1 MIFSDSIFF
10 AFFGIFFVLYFAL
23 RKHLGAQNLLTLA
36 ASYVFYGW
44 WDPRFLTLVAIST
57 GADYLAAIGAGG
69 DRIAWRQT
77 GLVMAFVGGLAA
89 LLVAMGV
96 PRPEFVIWGSA
107 AFMIFPVAMTLAVN
121 HLSKETAR
129 KIALWATIIV
139 NLGILAFFK
148 YFNFFTDNFAV
159 VLRSVGFEA
168 DFVTLNVLLPVGI
181 SFYTF
186 QTMSYTIDVYYGRMK
201 PTHNFWRFASYVAFF
216 PQLVAGPIERAETLL
231 PQFDVLRKL
240 DWERARSGAMLFL
253 WGYYKKTVI
262 ADNLA
267 GTADRVFANPS
278 ASPEELLAGLLA
290 FTFQIYADFSGYT
303 DMARGVSRILGFELM
318 RNFRMPYFSRTPS
331 EFWQRWHISLSSW
344 LRDYLYIA
352 LGGNR
357 RGSLMTYRNLML
369 TMLIGGFWHGAAW
382 TFIFWGFLHG
392 LILVVARFF
401 KLDDFVFKS
410 DPKTVRGAAIHT
422 VSALGMFAA
431 AAIIWI
437 PFRAQTFSDTWYFMT
452 HLFSAVPQGLGTIAF
467 YAGPLV
473 LIELVTRLRGCQN
486 PWDGVKGW
494 PLFTLIL
501 FVGYSAFLLQ
511 SKVEQA
517 FIYFDF

>member
-1 MIFSDSIFF
+1 MIFSDTIFF
-10 AFFGIFFVLYFAL
+10 GFFGVFFVLYAAL
-23 RKHLGAQNLLTLA
+23 RKRLEAQNLLTLA

-57 GADYLAAIGAGG
+57 GADYLAGIGAGG
-69 DRIAWRQT
+69 EKIAWRQSAT
-77 GLVMAFVGGLAA
+77 VMAFVGGLAA

-107 AFMIFPVAMTLAVN
+107 VFMIFPIAMTLAVN
-121 HLSKETAR
+121 HLPKETAR
-129 KIALWATIIV
+129 KIALWVTLVV

-148 YFNFFTDNFAV
+148 YFNFFSDGLEDMF
-159 VLRSVGFEA
+159 SVFGFRA
-168 DFVTLNVLLPVGI
+168 DFFTLNVLLPVGI

-201 PTHNFWRFASYVAFF
+201 PSHNFLRFASYVAFF
-216 PQLVAGPIERAETLL
+216 PQLVAGPIERAATLL
-231 PQFDVLRKL
+231 PQFAVLRKM

-253 WGYYKKTVI
+253 WGFYKKTVV

-267 GTADRVFANPS
+267 GTADRVFANPA
-278 ASPEELLAGLLA
+278 ASPAELLTGLLA

-303 DMARGVSRILGFELM
+303 DMARGIARILGFELM

-344 LRDYLYIA
+344 LRDYLYIP

-357 RGSLMTYRNLML
+357 GGELLTYRNLML
-369 TMLIGGFWHGAAW
+369 TMLIGGLWHGAAW

-392 LILVVARFF
+392 LILVAARLGN
-401 KLDDFVFKS
+401 LDSFVFKS
-410 DPKTVRGAAIHT
+410 DPRTLRGAAIHT
-422 VSALGMFAA
+422 GSAIAMFAA
-431 AAIIWI
+431 VAVIWI
-437 PFRAQTFSDTWYFMT
+437 PFRARTFPDTWYFMT
-452 HLFSAVPQGLGTIAF
+452 NLFSAVPQGLETVAF

-473 LIELVTRLRGCQN
+473 AIELVTRLRGRQN

-494 PLFTLIL
+494 PLFLLIL
-501 FVGYSAFLLQ
+501 FVGYSALFLR
-511 SKVEQA
+511 SAVEQA